1 MLRKNIR
8 KRRMI
13 EDSLESNAYFT
24 LENSDNLVNMSPRSN
39 VTEISFNQSF
49 EEDEFEYFIEDNIEP
64 NKKDISF
71 ISKKINQ
78 TKEIKCNDIQK
89 LNQIKLE
96 NSLISANSK
105 EAQDCNNE
113 IERKISLIN
122 QGINEINDDIP
133 KIKNL
138 ISKLNQQN
146 IDMMKTAKTEL
157 KSFTELEKSMEI
169 EFKKGYSQIKELKE
183 NQAKIALH
191 NYNKLFKSFT
201 DTVKKSFEE
210 VIKII
215 NRTNKAG
222 EIYQIMSDTY
232 FRDINTELK
241 GFEINLMDFELL
253 EDFKDM
259 HENLRELNNP
269 AKNIHERTKEK
280 CNDFKNMNKDFL
292 NKQKVSN
299 SKIKIN
305 ETKCK
310 IFLDK
315 MIKMRKKIYEKVS
328 IEMKKQ
334 GKQIDIPQNE
344 INKAMTNLIEEFE
357 KESGKISNDGNYSI
371 EKLYNM
377 KQGFEKV
384 SENNRKEIK
393 RVLKAEERKM
403 QNISEELDIVKKF
416 TIDILILMDITG
428 SMGSY
433 LSEAKTFLKNLVK
446 DLISSFI
453 GLTVRLSFI
462 GYRDFDRNLKEE
474 EYVNIDFTENHEFI
488 TKSISDCQAT
498 GGGDTCEDVAGALEK
513 GLNKNWNS
521 KARYAILVCD
531 APAHGKKYHNNQDDS
546 FPQGDPK
553 GRNIEKF
560 IDEFHNLNVN
570 FFCVEISSITNVML
584 NCFRNI
590 YKNQNVA
597 KGKELIFEV
606 QKLTNSSELKNYIF
620 QTSRKVYEVSRK

>member
-1 MLRKNIR
+1 M
-8 KRRMI
+8 
-13 EDSLESNAYFT
+13 
-24 LENSDNLVNMSPRSN
+24 
-39 VTEISFNQSF
+39 TEISFNQSF
-49 EEDEFEYFIEDNIEP
+49 EEDEFKNFIEDNIEP
-64 NKKDISF
+64 NKSDINL
-71 ISKKINQ
+71 ISKKING
-78 TKEIKCNDIQK
+78 TKAIKCNDFQTI
-89 LNQIKLE
+89 NEISVD
-96 NSLISANSK
+96 NNLINLDSK
-105 EAQDCNNE
+105 EVQDCKNE
-113 IERKISLIN
+113 IDRRVNLLN
-122 QGINEINDDIP
+122 QGIKDINEDIP

-138 ISKLNQQN
+138 ISKFNQQN
-146 IDMMKTAKTEL
+146 IEMMKTAKTEL
-157 KSFTELEKSMEI
+157 KSFTILEKSMED
-169 EFKKGYSQIKELKE
+169 EFKEGYSQIQKLKGS
-183 NQAKIALH
+183 QAKIALH
-191 NYNKLFKSFT
+191 KFNKLFKEFT
-201 DTVKKSFEE
+201 DTVKQSFEE

-222 EIYQIMSDTY
+222 EVYQIMSDTY

-253 EDFKDM
+253 EDFKEM

-269 AKNIHERTKEK
+269 AKNIHKRTEEK

-292 NKQKVSN
+292 NKQKMSN
-299 SKIKIN
+299 SKIKLN

-315 MIKMRKKIYEKVS
+315 MIKMRKKIYEK
-328 IEMKKQ
+328 INLEMKKE
-334 GKQIDIPQNE
+334 GKQIVIPENE

-357 KESGKISNDGNYSI
+357 KESGKISKDGNYTI
-371 EKLYNM
+371 DKLYNV
-377 KQGFEKV
+377 KPGFEKV
-384 SENNRKEIK
+384 SEKNRKDIK
-393 RVLKAEERKM
+393 KVLKAEEKKM

-428 SMGSY
+428 SMSSY

-474 EYVNIDFTENHEFI
+474 EYVNIDFTENHEYI
-488 TKSISDCQAT
+488 KNSISDCQAT
-498 GGGDTCEDVAGALEK
+498 GGGDTCEDVAGALER

-531 APAHGKKYHNNQDDS
+531 APAHGKKYYNNQDNS

-570 FFCVEISSITNVML
+570 FFCVEISSITNIMF

-590 YKNQNVA
+590 YKNQNIA

-606 QKLTNSSELKNYIF
+606 QKLNNSSELKNYIF
-620 QTSRKVYEVSRK
+620 QTSRKVYEISKS